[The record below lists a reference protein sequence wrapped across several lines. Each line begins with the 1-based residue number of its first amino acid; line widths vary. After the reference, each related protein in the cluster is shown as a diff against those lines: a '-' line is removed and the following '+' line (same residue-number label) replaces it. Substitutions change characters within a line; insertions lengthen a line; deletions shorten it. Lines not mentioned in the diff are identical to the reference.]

1 MPTFIPP
8 TDDFVH
14 YGDYTQGGLQLRL
27 WRFYKPEPRGRN
39 VYLLTNGTYTEVDQ
53 RDTGQVVKVYLGGH
67 VIDITDAEAASL
79 TAAGYGAYI
88 S

>member
-1 MPTFIPP
+1 MAIFTPP
-8 TDDFVH
+8 TDEFVR
-14 YGDYTQGGLQLRL
+14 YGDYTRGGIQLRL
-27 WRFYKPEPRGRN
+27 WRFYEPELRGRN
-39 VYLLTNGTYTEVDQ
+39 VYLLDDGSYTEVDQ

-67 VIDITDAEAASL
+67 RNEVSADEVASL